1 MFESARMIFPSR
13 VWRWVTG
20 IFRDNIFI
28 YFLPNKKFPW
38 CKVLMW
44 VRLLQVNAGQSRE
57 HKRKLSTTKL
67 CPSVFPLKMYTQ
79 MKKHSMS
86 ECFHLMHFEHEW
98 IDMPS
103 TAWQYGLMLEIQ
115 LPNYRKINSIFVFG
129 PENFHKPW
137 KIFWVSTNLII
148 PYSKEG
154 FVFDVPNEQW
164 PCLN

>member
-1 MFESARMIFPSR
+1 M
-13 VWRWVTG
+13 
-20 IFRDNIFI
+20 
-28 YFLPNKKFPW
+28 
-38 CKVLMW
+38 
-44 VRLLQVNAGQSRE
+44 
-57 HKRKLSTTKL
+57 H
-67 CPSVFPLKMYTQ
+67 FPLYIGFKQ
-79 MKKHSMS
+79 IVKKKKEGVVIIMSVSFSVKNVHSDEEALNQCLMS

-129 PENFHKPW
+129 PENFPKPW
-137 KIFWVSTNLII
+137 KIFWLSPNLII